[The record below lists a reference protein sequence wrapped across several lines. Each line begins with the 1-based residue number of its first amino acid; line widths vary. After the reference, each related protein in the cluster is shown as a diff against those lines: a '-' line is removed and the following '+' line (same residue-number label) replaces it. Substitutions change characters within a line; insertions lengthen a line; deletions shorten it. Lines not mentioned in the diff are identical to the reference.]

1 MATELI
7 KIDEA
12 KNILSSFPDIMGKNT
27 NSVKK
32 CNEAGQALLD
42 TIEGEGMNETIDQ
55 ATADYLK
62 KVSVTLK
69 NMDERRKPITQIF
82 DRIRSF
88 FTSQEKQID
97 PKDPSTIPG
106 KLVIKRN
113 EYAKFKYEEEQK
125 RKREAEQRA
134 RIETEKAN
142 YRQIIGDSLLSY
154 FNQYLSSKVSELQG
168 IFSNLTYENFD
179 REVIGITVFQ
189 TDYPKSH
196 FDKFSADSATYYI
209 SQETKKEIRR
219 EVLEGK
225 YEQYAQQYKAKI
237 VSVKQDLT
245 DRVPSKRKELAEL
258 EQLRLA
264 NAEEAAKAEELRKQ
278 REKEAA
284 AKSME
289 ELKKEEEA
297 AKQEAALKA
306 QQSSIGSLFMEAAA
320 SIAPPPTNAKVKEKI
335 VVLHQQGYLE
345 IFQMWWI
352 NEGQT
357 LPVEELEKIF
367 KKMITYCEKQA
378 NGKDQKHIESKYI
391 RYEADVKAK

>member
-7 KIDEA
+7 KIDEV
-12 KNILSSFPDIMGKNT
+12 KSILSSFPDTIGKNSS
-27 NSVKK
+27 SVKK

-55 ATADYLK
+55 AAADYLK
-62 KVSVTLK
+62 KVNVTLK

-82 DRIRSF
+82 DKVRSF
-88 FTSQEKQID
+88 FTSQEKEID
-97 PKDPSTIPG
+97 PKDSTTIPG
-106 KLVIKRN
+106 KLVVKRN
-113 EYAKFKYEEEQK
+113 EYAKYKYEEEQR
-125 RKREAEQRA
+125 RKKEAEQRA

-142 YRQIIGDSLLSY
+142 YQQTIENSLLSY
-154 FNQYLSSKVSELQG
+154 FNQYLSSKVSELQA
-168 IFSNLTYENFD
+168 IFSNLTHENFD

-219 EVLEGK
+219 NILQGR
-225 YEQYAQQYKAKI
+225 YEQLAQQYKAKI
-237 VSVKQDLT
+237 LNVKQDLI
-245 DRVPSKRKELAEL
+245 DRIPSKRNELAEL

-264 NAEEAAKAEELRKQ
+264 NAEAAAKAEELRKQ
-278 REKEAA
+278 REIEATS
-284 AKSME
+284 KRME
-289 ELKKEEEA
+289 EIKREEEA

-306 QQSSIGSLFMEAAA
+306 QQSTIGSLFAGAAA
-320 SIAPPPTNAKVKEKI
+320 SVAPTPTNAKVKEKI
-335 VVLHQQGYLE
+335 VIVNLQGYLE
-345 IFQMWWI
+345 VFQMWWL
-352 NEGQT
+352 NEGKA

-378 NGKDQKHIESKYI
+378 NSKDQKHIESQFI

>member
-142 YRQIIGDSLLSY
+142 YQQMIENSLLSY

-219 EVLEGK
+219 NVLEGK

-264 NAEEAAKAEELRKQ
+264 NAEEAAKAEVLRKQ

-284 AKSME
+284 AKRME

-297 AKQEAALKA
+297 VKQEAALKA

-378 NGKDQKHIESKYI
+378 NSKDQKHIESKFI

>member
-82 DRIRSF
+82 DRIRSI

-245 DRVPSKRKELAEL
+245 DRVSSKRKELAEL

-284 AKSME
+284 AKRME

-335 VVLHQQGYLE
+335 VILHQQGYLE

-378 NGKDQKHIESKYI
+378 NGKDQKHIESKFI

>member
-142 YRQIIGDSLLSY
+142 YQQMIENSLLSY

-219 EVLEGK
+219 NVLEGK

-284 AKSME
+284 AKRME

-297 AKQEAALKA
+297 VKQEAALKA

-335 VVLHQQGYLE
+335 DVLHQQRYLE
-345 IFQMWWI
+345 IFQMKWI

-378 NGKDQKHIESKYI
+378 NSKDQKHIESKFI

>member
-209 SQETKKEIRR
+209 SQETKQEIRR

-284 AKSME
+284 AKRME

-306 QQSSIGSLFMEAAA
+306 QQSSIGSLFREAAA

-378 NGKDQKHIESKYI
+378 NGKDQKHIESKFI

>member
-7 KIDEA
+7 KIEKA
-12 KNILSSFPDIMGKNT
+12 KNILSSFQDIMGKNT

-32 CNEAGQALLD
+32 CNEAGKALLD

-113 EYAKFKYEEEQK
+113 EYAKFKYEEELK

-209 SQETKKEIRR
+209 SQETKQEIRR

-284 AKSME
+284 AKRME

-297 AKQEAALKA
+297 AKQEAARKA
-306 QQSSIGSLFMEAAA
+306 QQSSIGRLVMEAAA

-378 NGKDQKHIESKYI
+378 NGKDQKHIESKFI

>member
-284 AKSME
+284 AKRME
-289 ELKKEEEA
+289 ELKKEDEA

>member
-189 TDYPKSH
+189 TDYPKSY

-284 AKSME
+284 AKRME

-378 NGKDQKHIESKYI
+378 NGKDQKHIESKFI

>member
-7 KIDEA
+7 KIDEV
-12 KNILSSFPDIMGKNT
+12 KSILSSFPDTIGKNSS
-27 NSVKK
+27 SVKK

-55 ATADYLK
+55 AAADYLK
-62 KVSVTLK
+62 KVNVTLK

-82 DRIRSF
+82 DKVRSF
-88 FTSQEKQID
+88 FTSQEKEID
-97 PKDPSTIPG
+97 PKDSTTIPG
-106 KLVIKRN
+106 KLVVKRN
-113 EYAKFKYEEEQK
+113 EYAKYKYEEEQR
-125 RKREAEQRA
+125 RKKEAEQRA
-134 RIETEKAN
+134 RIETEKAIYQQTIEN
-142 YRQIIGDSLLSY
+142 SLLSY
-154 FNQYLSSKVSELQG
+154 FNQYLSSKVSELQA
-168 IFSNLTYENFD
+168 IFSNLTHENFD

-219 EVLEGK
+219 NILQGR
-225 YEQYAQQYKAKI
+225 YEQLAQQYKAKI
-237 VSVKQDLT
+237 LNVKQDLI
-245 DRVPSKRKELAEL
+245 DRIPSKRNELAEL

-264 NAEEAAKAEELRKQ
+264 NAEAAAKAEELRKQ
-278 REKEAA
+278 REIEATS
-284 AKSME
+284 KRME
-289 ELKKEEEA
+289 EIKREEEA

-306 QQSSIGSLFMEAAA
+306 QQSTIGSLFAGAAA
-320 SIAPPPTNAKVKEKI
+320 SVAPPPTNAKVKEKI
-335 VVLHQQGYLE
+335 VIVNLQGYLE
-345 IFQMWWI
+345 VFQMWWL
-352 NEGQT
+352 NEGKA

-378 NGKDQKHIESKYI
+378 NSKDQKHIESQFI

>member
-1 MATELI
+1 
-7 KIDEA
+7 
-12 KNILSSFPDIMGKNT
+12 
-27 NSVKK
+27 
-32 CNEAGQALLD
+32 
-42 TIEGEGMNETIDQ
+42 
-55 ATADYLK
+55 
-62 KVSVTLK
+62 
-69 NMDERRKPITQIF
+69 MDERRKPITQIF

-284 AKSME
+284 AKRME

>member
-1 MATELI
+1 M
-7 KIDEA
+7 
-12 KNILSSFPDIMGKNT
+12 
-27 NSVKK
+27 
-32 CNEAGQALLD
+32 
-42 TIEGEGMNETIDQ
+42 
-55 ATADYLK
+55 
-62 KVSVTLK
+62 
-69 NMDERRKPITQIF
+69 
-82 DRIRSF
+82 
-88 FTSQEKQID
+88 
-97 PKDPSTIPG
+97 
-106 KLVIKRN
+106 IKRN

-142 YRQIIGDSLLSY
+142 YQQMIENSLLSY

-219 EVLEGK
+219 NVLEGK

-284 AKSME
+284 AKRME

-297 AKQEAALKA
+297 VKQEAALKA

-378 NGKDQKHIESKYI
+378 NSKDQKHIESKFI

>member
-97 PKDPSTIPG
+97 PKDPSTILG

-245 DRVPSKRKELAEL
+245 DRVSSKRKELAEL

-284 AKSME
+284 AKRME

-335 VVLHQQGYLE
+335 VILHQQGYLE

-378 NGKDQKHIESKYI
+378 NGKDQKHIESKFI

>member
-7 KIDEA
+7 KIDEV
-12 KNILSSFPDIMGKNT
+12 KSILSSFPDTIGKNSS
-27 NSVKK
+27 SVKK

-55 ATADYLK
+55 AAADYLK
-62 KVSVTLK
+62 KVNVTLK

-82 DRIRSF
+82 DKVRSF
-88 FTSQEKQID
+88 FTSQEKEID
-97 PKDPSTIPG
+97 PKDSTTIPG
-106 KLVIKRN
+106 KLVVKRN
-113 EYAKFKYEEEQK
+113 EYAKYKYEEEQR
-125 RKREAEQRA
+125 RKKAAEQRA

-142 YRQIIGDSLLSY
+142 YQQTIENSLLSY
-154 FNQYLSSKVSELQG
+154 FNQYLSSKVSELQA
-168 IFSNLTYENFD
+168 IFSNLTHENFD

-219 EVLEGK
+219 NILQGR
-225 YEQYAQQYKAKI
+225 YEQLAQQYKAKI
-237 VSVKQDLT
+237 LNVKQDLI
-245 DRVPSKRKELAEL
+245 DRIPSKRNELAEL

-264 NAEEAAKAEELRKQ
+264 NAEAAAKAEELRKQ
-278 REKEAA
+278 REIEATS
-284 AKSME
+284 KRME
-289 ELKKEEEA
+289 EIKREEEA

-306 QQSSIGSLFMEAAA
+306 QQSTIGSLFAGAAA
-320 SIAPPPTNAKVKEKI
+320 SVAPPPTNAKVKEKI
-335 VVLHQQGYLE
+335 VIVNLQGYLE
-345 IFQMWWI
+345 VFQMWWL
-352 NEGQT
+352 NEGKA

-378 NGKDQKHIESKYI
+378 NSKDQKHIESQFI

>member
-69 NMDERRKPITQIF
+69 NMDERRKSITQIF

-284 AKSME
+284 AKRME

>member
-142 YRQIIGDSLLSY
+142 YQQMIENSLLSY

-219 EVLEGK
+219 NVLEGK

-284 AKSME
+284 AKRME

-297 AKQEAALKA
+297 VKQEAALKA
-306 QQSSIGSLFMEAAA
+306 KQSSIGSLFMEAAA
-320 SIAPPPTNAKVKEKI
+320 SIAPPPTFAKVKEKI

-378 NGKDQKHIESKYI
+378 NSKDQKHIESKFI

>member
-209 SQETKKEIRR
+209 SQETKQEIRR

-225 YEQYAQQYKAKI
+225 YEQHAQQYKAKI

-284 AKSME
+284 AKRME

-378 NGKDQKHIESKYI
+378 NGKDQKHIESKFI